1 VNDEHKKNQQK
12 SQQNGVDHEPTT
24 VPPSAGRINRL
35 LAYEVLVS
43 VAAKK
48 GTKLADHF
56 DEAFR
61 HRIPASKDGV
71 KAKPFR
77 SLHEP

>member
-1 VNDEHKKNQQK
+1 MKPIPQAR
-12 SQQNGVDHEPTT
+12 SPTLLGV
-24 VPPSAGRINRL
+24 I
-35 LAYEVLVS
+35 VS

-48 GTKLADHF
+48 CTKMADHF

-61 HRIPASKDGV
+61 HCIPASKDGV